1 VATKR
6 ANVYLIGPMGSGKTA
21 VGKRLATLLGKE
33 FIDSDAEIERRCGVD
48 IPYIF
53 EKEGEARF
61 RDRERDVIA
70 ALTALD
76 GVVVATGGG
85 AVLDAG
91 NRERLAA
98 TGTVV
103 YLEVT
108 VDAQLKR
115 TQLSRNRPLLKGGD
129 RRAILEQ
136 LMSVRRPLYESI
148 ADIRIDTTGRQ
159 VAAVAADVRAALD
172 ASA

>member
-1 VATKR
+1 VATR
-6 ANVYLIGPMGSGKTA
+6 RTNVYLIGPMGSGKTA
-21 VGKRLATLLGKE
+21 VGKRLATLLGKQ
-33 FIDSDAEIERRCGVD
+33 FVDSDAEIERRCGVD

-61 RDRERDVIA
+61 RERERDVIA

-85 AVLDAG
+85 AVLDPR

-103 YLEVT
+103 YLEAT
-108 VDAQLKR
+108 IDAQLKR
-115 TQLSRNRPLLKGGD
+115 TQPSRNRPLLRGGEP
-129 RRAILEQ
+129 RAILER
-136 LMSVRRPLYESI
+136 LMSIRRPLYESI
-148 ADIRIDTTGRQ
+148 ADIRVDTTGRQ
-159 VAAVAADVRAALD
+159 VGAVASDVRNALD
-172 ASA
+172 ASD